1 MDKTLVF
8 LSVFLSDGV
17 FRSEQVDRA
26 ASRIFSLKFIFKGPF
41 LTLFNFVVMAI
52 SVFASFRTY
61 ALFSILLTTGIVSH
75 AFYTKRFF
83 YRSVV
88 HLAHSK
94 LAIMSMFNMALMLV
108 IFAWRVVQFIFLG
121 PLRFRERER
130 LHLRARDAIIE
141 SCFAMSI
148 FRSEFNLVFVS
159 IVITLLLVK
168 SLHWLAK
175 DRIEF
180 LEEQPLSPRRAH
192 IRLVSLLMFLLCIDS
207 VLIARSVMTTFES
220 NKSMFALFVFEFSI
234 LIVELLSD
242 FVRYVFLVVDLS
254 MDGRW
259 DGKNLYSFYNELM
272 SDLCQLTLYILFFI
286 YVQIKYNQF
295 PYHIIRELYMTF
307 VKFQRRFSDFL
318 RYRRVVATMNDLFA
332 DATDEQL
339 AEGDQ
344 TCIICREEMTSAK
357 VLSCGHMFHARCL
370 QSWLKRQLSCPTCR
384 ANIDVNLPTRRN
396 QGANQGEA
404 NANPVANAGANP
416 ALNFDA
422 NGNVN
427 LNVHGNAGANANGN
441 VVPEVNAN
449 ANLNAR
455 PPEAQQ
461 LPAAG
466 PADVANPA
474 DPARLL
480 NNVNNWWDMLMQPP
494 GVGRPVAP
502 PNQVIGGG
510 RAAPPLM
517 PGIGAPQNL
526 AGNAPP
532 NAFGVGP
539 NAMAHQQ
546 LRARR
551 RIAWGY
557 PIHPPYGAV
566 PHWPPMLMGN
576 QQRNQ
581 QRNQQGPSGIYPPT
595 HFRGNRNSASGNA
608 TGSTSAQSVPP
619 PATSSNEISG
629 SRVTGARGYQRGH
642 GNSVADSSSGQ
653 RADVAFNENIPSPS
667 GIGSTGMPLAS
678 RRELGAGED
687 GASGDTGLPPNAV
700 QGSSR
705 GSGGIQEP
713 QNDSLRDGNSVTH
726 TNNSIFLPLERLLS
740 IQEQIEVLR
749 AEVEALVLAATSGD
763 NGAGEIDNVLSMDTD
778 GAETRGTEG
787 ELDNADNSRNNGR
800 ENEAREERVGGEGAG
815 EDEAARIR
823 RHRIE
828 FLERRQ
834 RI

>member
-1 MDKTLVF
+1 
-8 LSVFLSDGV
+8 
-17 FRSEQVDRA
+17 
-26 ASRIFSLKFIFKGPF
+26 
-41 LTLFNFVVMAI
+41 MAI

-61 ALFSILLTTGIVSH
+61 ALLSILLTTGIVSH

-94 LAIMSMFNMALMLV
+94 LAIMSMCNLALMLV

-242 FVRYVFLVVDLS
+242 FVRYVFHVVDLS

-272 SDLCQLTLYILFFI
+272 SDLCQLTLYLLFFV

-318 RYRRVVATMNDLFA
+318 RYRRVVATMNELFA
-332 DATDEQL
+332 DATEEQL
-339 AEGDQ
+339 VGGDR
-344 TCIICREEMTSAK
+344 TCIICREEMVAAK

-384 ANIDVNLPTRRN
+384 ANIDVNLPARQN
-396 QGANQGEA
+396 PEANQGNA
-404 NANPVANAGANP
+404 NANPVVNAANP
-416 ALNFDA
+416 DA
-422 NGNVN
+422 NLNINANVN
-427 LNVHGNAGANANGN
+427 LNVNGNAGPNVNGN
-441 VVPEVNAN
+441 VIPEGNADGN
-449 ANLNAR
+449 MNAR
-455 PPEAQQ
+455 PPDPQQ
-461 LPAAG
+461 GAA
-466 PADVANPA
+466 ADPRNVANLA
-474 DPARLL
+474 DPVGLI
-480 NNVNNWWDMLMQPP
+480 NNANNWWDMLMQPAADGRP
-494 GVGRPVAP
+494 AAAPDQAGGVGREAPV
-502 PNQVIGGG
+502 QVPE
-510 RAAPPLM
+510 RAH
-517 PGIGAPQNL
+517 QNL
-526 AGNAPP
+526 VGNAPP
-532 NAFGVGP
+532 NLFGIGP

-551 RIAWGY
+551 RVAWGY
-557 PIHPPYGAV
+557 PIQGPYGPV
-566 PHWPPMLMGN
+566 PHWPPILMGN
-576 QQRNQ
+576 QHII
-581 QRNQQGPSGIYPPT
+581 QQGPMGMNPM
-595 HFRGNRNSASGNA
+595 RRAEGNRDGASVNTDGSSGVQNVTSSGTASAGESLRSDLTVAPINQNDRPNRDTDVSSGRTRGAIFSEN
-608 TGSTSAQSVPP
+608 TQSV
-619 PATSSNEISG
+619 G
-629 SRVTGARGYQRGH
+629 R
-642 GNSVADSSSGQ
+642 
-653 RADVAFNENIPSPS
+653 
-667 GIGSTGMPLAS
+667 IGSTATLPTS
-678 RRELGAGED
+678 RRQIVTGED
-687 GASGDTGLPPNAV
+687 GASSDARACSSILV
-700 QGSSR
+700 QGSIQ
-705 GSGGIQEP
+705 GSDGMQET
-713 QNDSLRDGNSVTH
+713 QDDGLRYGARADQ
-726 TNNSIFLPLERLLS
+726 TNNSRLLPLERLFN
-740 IQEQIEVLR
+740 IQEQIETLR
-749 AEVEALVLAATSGD
+749 AEVEALVLVATSGD
-763 NGAGEIDNVLSMDTD
+763 EGPGETDETVLS
-778 GAETRGTEG
+778 TEPGSTEVSGVGG
-787 ELDNADNSRNNGR
+787 EMYSGDNSRNEGR
-800 ENEAREERVGGEGAG
+800 ESEVRGGQMGGEDEEG
-815 EDEAARIR
+815 EAARIR

-834 RI
+834 RT

>member
-1 MDKTLVF
+1 MNKPPELRVAFFSFDVF
-8 LSVFLSDGV
+8 L
-17 FRSEQVDRA
+17 R
-26 ASRIFSLKFIFKGPF
+26 PF
-41 LTLFNFVVMAI
+41 LILFNFVVMAI

-94 LAIMSMFNMALMLV
+94 LAIMSLFNMALMLV

-286 YVQIKYNQF
+286 YVQVKYNQF

-357 VLSCGHMFHARCL
+357 VLSCGHMFHSRCL

-396 QGANQGEA
+396 QGANQGD
-404 NANPVANAGANP
+404 ANPLANAGVNP
-416 ALNFDA
+416 NLDFDA
-422 NGNVN
+422 NADVN
-427 LNVHGNAGANANGN
+427 LNIHGNAGANVDGN
-441 VVPEVNAN
+441 VRPEVNAN
-449 ANLNAR
+449 ANWNAR

-461 LPAAG
+461 LPAVG
-466 PADVANPA
+466 PADDANPA

-494 GVGRPVAP
+494 GVGRPAAP

-510 RAAPPLM
+510 RAPPPIM
-517 PGIGAPQNL
+517 TGGRAPQNL

-566 PHWPPMLMGN
+566 PHWPPMLLG
-576 QQRNQ
+576 NQ
-581 QRNQQGPSGIYPPT
+581 QRNQQGPLGIYPPA
-595 HFRGNRNSASGNA
+595 HFRGNRNGTSGNA
-608 TGSTSAQSVPP
+608 PGNTSAPSVPS
-619 PATSSNEISG
+619 PAASSNETSG
-629 SRVTGARGYQRGH
+629 SRVTGARAYQSRY
-642 GNSVADSSSGQ
+642 GNSVADSSSDQ
-653 RADVAFNENIPSPS
+653 RSGAAFNENIQSSS
-667 GIGSTGMPLAS
+667 GTGSIRVPLVS
-678 RRELGAGED
+678 RRELGSGED
-687 GASGDTGLPPNAV
+687 GASGGTGPCSSNAV

-705 GSGGIQEP
+705 GLGGVQEP
-713 QNDSLRDGNSVTH
+713 QNDSLRGENSVTH
-726 TNNSIFLPLERLLS
+726 TNNSIFLPLERLLN

-749 AEVEALVLAATSGD
+749 AEVEALVLVATSGD
-763 NGAGEIDNVLSMDTD
+763 DNADEIFNALSLETD
-778 GAETRGTEG
+778 GAEARGVEG
-787 ELDNADNSRNNGR
+787 ELYNADNSGNNRR
-800 ENEAREERVGGEGAG
+800 ESEAREDRAGGEDGE